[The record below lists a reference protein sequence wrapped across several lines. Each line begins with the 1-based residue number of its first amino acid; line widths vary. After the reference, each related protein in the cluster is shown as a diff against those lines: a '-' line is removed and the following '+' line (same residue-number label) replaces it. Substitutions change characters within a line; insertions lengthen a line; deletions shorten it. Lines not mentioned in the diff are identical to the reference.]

1 MDLFA
6 AIQPREAETAAALPG
21 DEIVADATVVMDRA
35 FSLAVPPH
43 EVWPWFV
50 QLGKRRG
57 GWYLPRSVER
67 LMPAGRRAT
76 RELDPRLQ
84 GLAVGDV
91 IPDWGGK
98 SASFEVAEIDP
109 PRALV
114 HRSTRGEVQLSWAIV
129 LRAQGESSTR
139 VQIRLRLGGVRHR
152 SLALTAGGFFDAL
165 TVAGLAAGLRER
177 LSASAGTQSAG
188 RSPAQRSAPPRAL

>member
-6 AIQPREAETAAALPG
+6 AIQPRQAETAAELPG

-35 FSLAVPPH
+35 FSLPAPPH

-67 LMPAGRRAT
+67 LIPAGRRAT

-98 SASFEVAEIDP
+98 SASFEVAQIDP

-114 HRSTRGEVQLSWAIV
+114 HRSTRGELRLSWAIV
-129 LRAQGESSTR
+129 LRAQDESSTR

-152 SLALTAGGFFDAL
+152 SLARSAGGFFDAL
-165 TVAGLAAGLRER
+165 TIAGLAAGLR
-177 LSASAGTQSAG
+177 
-188 RSPAQRSAPPRAL
+188 QRMAARAES